1 MCAVGCCVSKQASI
15 SCEKTT
21 LTALRSWLVYKVVDI
36 IRYRAVQ
43 HPSVL
48 ATGIITNV
56 AVIISV
62 LSAFPWIRKSVLPY
76 CLSHRAEE
84 HHPADHSAATT
95 TTRSR
100 DTTASSDGWALRYVV
115 PLSPRVRV
123 GADRVQATWVF
134 VILGNTYD
142 IKRGEWRSDA
152 NSLLSAQELWFAAFM
167 TILCVFSP
175 LLSSLLNS
183 PLPPTPDHL
192 GNAAD

>member
-1 MCAVGCCVSKQASI
+1 MYVPLDFPLFNTRCAHHCFILVVGTALYQIQRDVDPSACGRHPLRVCAVGCCVSKQASI

-123 GADRVQATWVF
+123 G
-134 VILGNTYD
+134 
-142 IKRGEWRSDA
+142 
-152 NSLLSAQELWFAAFM
+152 
-167 TILCVFSP
+167 C
-175 LLSSLLNS
+175 
-183 PLPPTPDHL
+183 
-192 GNAAD
+192 